1 MKNRKVTKQSLQY
14 VEPLNTIRVN
24 LPTKHATNKGYSTSF
39 NYFNGVFFSNA
50 AKREWRRC
58 DCSASGDSR
67 AFLFASMKGGALSQ
81 AVLGDLYVLSYF
93 INLKP
98 DCKDL
103 KA

>member
-1 MKNRKVTKQSLQY
+1 MGPYIIDVIFGGGGKIFLQS
-14 VEPLNTIRVN
+14 N
-24 LPTKHATNKGYSTSF
+24 STSF

-67 AFLFASMKGGALSQ
+67 AFLFASMKGGALSR
-81 AVLGDLYVLSYF
+81 AVLGDLCVLSYF